1 MRQVQKVQATVGAR
15 LFEVNI
21 SVNDKCNRPC
31 LANVPGVA
39 SLLDK
44 GSRLG

>member
-1 MRQVQKVQATVGAR
+1 MRQAQKVQATVGAR

-31 LANVPGVA
+31 HAVA
-39 SLLDK
+39 TRNWLMCPV
-44 GSRLG
+44 